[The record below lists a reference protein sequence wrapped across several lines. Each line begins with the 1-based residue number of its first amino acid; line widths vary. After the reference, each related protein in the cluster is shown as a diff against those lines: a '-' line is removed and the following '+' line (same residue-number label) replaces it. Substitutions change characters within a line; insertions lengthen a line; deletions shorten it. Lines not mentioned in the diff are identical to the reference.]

1 MQIICIKRKQI
12 RQKSYIARNLETFS
26 YFLQNLSAIQK
37 LVQGAPKLRDPQ
49 TSLRRRLQPE
59 SLGSLKTTRPPN
71 VEPYMRLRYV
81 QSHHRVQQAKPKHP
95 VLIDVAKLP

>member
-26 YFLQNLSAIQK
+26 YFLQNLGVIQRFVK
-37 LVQGAPKLRDPQ
+37 
-49 TSLRRRLQPE
+49 
-59 SLGSLKTTRPPN
+59 GSLKTTRLPN

-81 QSHHRVQQAKPKHP
+81 QSNHRAQQAKPKHP
-95 VLIDVAKLP
+95 ALIDVAKLP

>member
-26 YFLQNLSAIQK
+26 YFLQNLGPIQRFVK
-37 LVQGAPKLRDPQ
+37 
-49 TSLRRRLQPE
+49 
-59 SLGSLKTTRPPN
+59 GSLKTTRLPN

-81 QSHHRVQQAKPKHP
+81 QPHHRVQQAKPKHL
-95 VLIDVAKLP
+95 VLIGVAKLP

>member
-12 RQKSYIARNLETFS
+12 RQKSYIARNLETF
-26 YFLQNLSAIQK
+26 FVFFTK
-37 LVQGAPKLRDPQ
+37 LECDSKAR
-49 TSLRRRLQPE
+49 S
-59 SLGSLKTTRPPN
+59 GSLKTTRPPN